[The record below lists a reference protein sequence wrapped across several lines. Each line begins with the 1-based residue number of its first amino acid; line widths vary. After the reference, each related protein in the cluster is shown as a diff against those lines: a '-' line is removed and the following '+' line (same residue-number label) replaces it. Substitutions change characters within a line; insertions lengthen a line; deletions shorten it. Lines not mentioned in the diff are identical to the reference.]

1 MKALVFLLMFIGF
14 VFVVIGFVKTNQTCP
29 PPIVQFRYIP
39 KTFNEEQNVQV
50 PVTAIFSKMF
60 NDTTPWQDRAGYA
73 DNEGPLIDHK
83 SSNKDKD
90 LGSDKD
96 KHGCRVSAG
105 YIWCES
111 KQKCIQPWEETCPD
125 ES

>member
-50 PVTAIFSKMF
+50 PVMAIFSKMF
-60 NDTTPWQDRAGYA
+60 NNTTPWQDRAGYA
-73 DNEGPLIDHK
+73 DDEGPLIDHK
-83 SSNKDKD
+83 
-90 LGSDKD
+90 GSDKD
-96 KHGCRVSAG
+96 KHGCVASTG
-105 YIWCES
+105 YKWCEP
-111 KQKCIQPWEETCPD
+111 KQKCIKPLEETCTI

>member
-14 VFVVIGFVKTNQTCP
+14 VFVVIGFVKTNQECP

-73 DNEGPLIDHK
+73 DKEGPLIDHK
-83 SSNKDKD
+83 AHKNLGHDKD
-90 LGSDKD
+90 DNS
-96 KHGCRVSAG
+96 CRTSTG
-105 YIWCES
+105 YKWCDA
-111 KQKCIQPWEETCPD
+111 KQKCIRSWEEKCEPD
-125 ES
+125 ILS

>member
-73 DNEGPLIDHK
+73 DTEGSLIDHK
-83 SSNKDKD
+83 SSNKD
-90 LGSDKD
+90 LGGDKD
-96 KHGCRVSAG
+96 IHGCSESDG
-105 YIWCES
+105 YIWCEL
-111 KQKCIQPWEETCPD
+111 KQKCIQQLEETCTI